1 MTEELWQLKIFKKSI
16 KKKEKQ
22 KLMERRKE
30 IGFFL
35 GPLLFL
41 LVYLS
46 PFLPQNPKAHN
57 LLAIFFLI
65 VVWWVTECIPIPITA
80 LLIPVFITVFR
91 VASAKEAFAP
101 FANPIIMLFMGSF
114 ILARAMSVHSLD
126 QKIAYSILSLKNIA
140 RKKTRILFAFGL
152 TTVFLSL
159 WISNTATTAMM
170 FPIALGVFDTLNSE
184 KEKKGASSFSLI
196 LLLTLAYSASIG
208 GIGTPIGSPPN
219 LIAIGMLEKLA
230 DYRITFFQWMII
242 GFLVLIPMYFFLFF
256 FMKFKL
262 RGEKNSGLLANIHSF
277 KDKKP
282 KAGLS
287 RAQKNVLAAFSVTV
301 FLWIFPGFISLVWG
315 REAPFSLWLQGH
327 FPESIAAIIG
337 ASILFILPINLSRGE
352 FTLSLKEALKIDWG
366 TLLLFGGGLSLGFQM
381 FETGLADAI
390 GNFFISSGGS
400 AANLSLIILFSVAFS
415 VFLTEVTSN
424 TASANMIIP
433 IIIAISNSASINPIP
448 PVLGSAIGCSFAFML
463 PVATPP
469 NAIIYGSG
477 MVRLPQMM
485 KFGFWMNI
493 AGIIIIW
500 VSIRFVALFLGLV

>member
-1 MTEELWQLKIFKKSI
+1 MEQRKK
-16 KKKEKQ
+16 
-22 KLMERRKE
+22 

-35 GPLLFL
+35 GPFLFLVVYFFPLLPQNTKANSLLAVFL
-41 LVYLS
+41 LV
-46 PFLPQNPKAHN
+46 
-57 LLAIFFLI
+57 

-80 LLIPVFITVFR
+80 LLIPIFITVFHIAP
-91 VASAKEAFAP
+91 VKEAFAP
-101 FANPIIMLFMGSF
+101 FANPIIMLFLGSF
-114 ILARAMSVHSLD
+114 MLARAMSVHALD
-126 QKIAYSILSLKNIA
+126 QKLAYSILSLKSIGH
-140 RKKTRILFAFGL
+140 RKTRILFALGL

-170 FPIALGVFDTLNSE
+170 FPIALGVLGTFDSE
-184 KEKKGASSFSLI
+184 KGKKGTPPFSII

-242 GFLVLIPMYFFLFF
+242 GFLVLVPMFLVLFY

-262 RGEKNSGLLANIHSF
+262 SREKNSGELTNILPF
-277 KDKKP
+277 KEKKVQQ
-282 KAGLS
+282 GWR
-287 RAQKNVLAAFSVTV
+287 RAQKNVLVAFSVTV
-301 FLWIFPGFISLVWG
+301 FLWVFPGFVSLVWG
-315 REAPFSLWLQGH
+315 RKAPLFLWFQEHLPEAA
-327 FPESIAAIIG
+327 AAIIG
-337 ASILFILPINLSRGE
+337 AGLLFILPVNLKRGQ
-352 FTLSLKEALKIDWG
+352 FTLSLNEALKIDWG

-381 FETGLADAI
+381 DATGLAVAI
-390 GNFFISSGGS
+390 GKFLLSLGPG
-400 AANLSLIILFSVAFS
+400 AASLSLITLLAVAFS
-415 VFLTEVTSN
+415 VYLTELTSN
-424 TASANMIIP
+424 TASATMIIP
-433 IIIAISNSASINPIP
+433 IIIAISKVASISPLP

-477 MVRLPQMM
+477 LVRLPQMM

-500 VSIRFVALFLGLV
+500 VGIRFIAPLLGLI